1 MKNKHLN
8 NKDRVYLAN
17 MDVTWRCRQIKKERN
32 SKNARKGLKQF

>member
-17 MDVTWRCRQIKKERN
+17 MDVTWRCRQIKKE
-32 SKNARKGLKQF
+32 KQ